1 MNPFFK
7 NNDDSQTSHWAKTLH
22 QEGKAAFLSQGLPTP
37 KTEAWKYTK
46 LRELD
51 ADDYDFAPLAD
62 KGMPTFPLKKTTGYH
77 PMILTH
83 F

>member
-46 LRELD
+46 LRELE
-51 ADDYDFAPLAD
+51 ADDYEFAAPAD
-62 KGMPTFPLKKTTGYH
+62 KNAMPLQQFPFPCAEIDFLN
-77 PMILTH
+77 
-83 F
+83 